1 VAVAAVH
8 IKMQHPALVALAVVE
23 QVALVQVLE
32 LQRPVQTELAILAAV
47 VAVLDTNTHLLYQ
60 VTAVTAALAS

>member
-23 QVALVQVLE
+23 QVAIVQVLE
-32 LQRPVQTELAILAAV
+32 LQHPVQTELVILAV
-47 VAVLDTNTHLLYQ
+47 VVVVLVTNTHLMYQ